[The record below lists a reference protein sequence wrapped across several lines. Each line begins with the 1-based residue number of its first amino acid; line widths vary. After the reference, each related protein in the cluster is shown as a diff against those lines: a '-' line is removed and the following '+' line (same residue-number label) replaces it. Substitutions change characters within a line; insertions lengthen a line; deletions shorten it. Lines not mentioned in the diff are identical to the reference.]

1 VITVFADFGM
11 GDSYIDNH
19 RIERVLLNLIT
30 NASKYTAEGGRVAV
44 EINDLGK
51 YHSVQVTD
59 TGRGIPEDDL
69 ELIFSPFYRSKTPDT
84 VSVAGTGLG
93 LSIARFLAEQHE
105 GSLTAVST
113 VGVGSTFTL
122 MLPARGPLGTESAV
136 DLPVVGQ
143 ERPRQVTVGIVPKPT
158 ASLPAF
164 GFARSGDS
172 SSLPNVMPAGGD

>member
-1 VITVFADFGM
+1 MSHFADVQHE
-11 GDSYIDNH
+11 SYIDDH

-30 NASKYTAEGGRVAV
+30 NASKYTAEGGRISV
-44 EINDLGK
+44 EINDLGD

-59 TGRGIPEDDL
+59 SGRGIPKDDL
-69 ELIFSPFYRSKTPDT
+69 ELIFSPFYRSKSPDT

-122 MLPARGPLGTESAV
+122 MLPAQGPVGGESAV

-143 ERPRQVTVGIVPKPT
+143 ERPRQVTVGIAPKP
-158 ASLPAF
+158 AANAPAF
-164 GFARSGDS
+164 GFARTGDS
-172 SSLPNVMPAGGD
+172 SSLPGALPAGGD